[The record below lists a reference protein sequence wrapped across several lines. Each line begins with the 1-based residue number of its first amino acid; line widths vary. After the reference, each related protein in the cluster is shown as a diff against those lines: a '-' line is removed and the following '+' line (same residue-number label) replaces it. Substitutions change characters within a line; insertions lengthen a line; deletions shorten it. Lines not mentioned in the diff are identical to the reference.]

1 MIAREVKSKKF
12 KILPTP
18 KNLKTKKRV
27 TTVATIKPFLVLPKT
42 NEKIKRKNK
51 KVSMK
56 KVKIIKLLLGG
67 KK

>member
-1 MIAREVKSKKF
+1 M
-12 KILPTP
+12 LPTP
-18 KNLKTKKRV
+18 KSLKTKNRV
-27 TTVATIKPFLVLPKT
+27 ITTATINPFLVLPKN

-56 KVKIIKLLLGG
+56 KSEIIKLLLGG